1 MAGFQGNIDFMGHE
15 IFDYQ
20 ITKSGVIRIFW
31 DGRCIMTLGGK
42 RADKLAQ
49 DLSQAQEE
57 AEVQRLLQRVTGN
70 FKRGNER
77 Q

>member
-1 MAGFQGNIDFMGHE
+1 MGHE

-31 DGRCIMTLGGK
+31 DGRCVMTLGGK
-42 RADKLAQ
+42 RAKKLAQ
-49 DLSQAQEE
+49 DLSKAEEE
-57 AEVQRLLQRVTGN
+57 ADVQGLLQRVTGN

-77 Q
+77 N

>member
-1 MAGFQGNIDFMGHE
+1 MGHE
-15 IFDYQ
+15 VFDYQ
-20 ITKSGVIRIFW
+20 LTKSGLVRIFW
-31 DGRCIMTLGGK
+31 DGRCVMTLGGK
-42 RADKLAQ
+42 RADKLAKE
-49 DLSQAQEE
+49 LAEAQEE